1 MKSRNI
7 FSFLLV
13 LAFVFLSSHSMI
25 RVKRNPVSSLP
36 ATVVLYWNEK
46 AYEAFGGV
54 QYQHSLAASRLN
66 AMVQLAIHD
75 ALNGIEERYQRYAFN
90 GHNRTANPVAAVSAA
105 AYEVLLHELPDRRS
119 FLDSALKE
127 SLAGLKANKSLSDG
141 IVLGRQAAK
150 AVLEKRNND
159 GSVADPIVAV
169 PVSNVPGVY
178 QAVPPFQFKF
188 ATHWEHVKPF
198 SIGQKDQFRPAPHPG
213 LQSEAYTEAFQ
224 EVKKVGSLRSTA
236 RTAEQTAYARFWY
249 EFSEAGWNRVART
262 VIKDRHLNML
272 EAARLLALVDM
283 ALADSYIA
291 GWDAKIHYNF
301 WRPLTAIRMAAAD
314 GNAMTEEDRNWE
326 PAEVTPPIQDYP
338 STHSVL
344 GNAAATVM
352 TLLLGDQISF
362 SMSSPTARP
371 AGSVRYFR
379 SLLQAADENADSRVM
394 AGIHF
399 RFSCDAGQKMGNEI
413 GTWTVKHHLQPLR

>member
-7 FSFLLV
+7 FPFLLV
-13 LAFVFLSSHSMI
+13 PAFIFLCSYSMM
-25 RVKRNPVSSLP
+25 RVKKKPVSSLP
-36 ATVVLYWNEK
+36 PTVVLFWNET

-54 QYQHSLAASRLN
+54 QYQHSLEASRLN

-90 GHNRTANPVAAVSAA
+90 GYNPEANPVAAASAA
-105 AYEVLLHELPDRRS
+105 AYELLLHELPNRKS
-119 FLDSALKE
+119 FLDSALKQ
-127 SLAGLKANKSLSDG
+127 SLDGLKNNRSMSDG

-150 AVLEKRNND
+150 AVLEKRKND

-169 PVSNVPGVY
+169 PVSAVPGVY
-178 QAVPPFQFKF
+178 QAVPPFNFKF
-188 ATHWEHVKPF
+188 ATHWEFVRLF
-198 SIGQKDQFRPAPHPG
+198 ALERKDQFRPAPHPG
-213 LQSEAYTEAFQ
+213 LQSQAYADAFQ
-224 EVKKVGSLRSTA
+224 EVKKVGSLRSA
-236 RTAEQTAYARFWY
+236 VRTAEQTAYARFWY

-262 VIKDRHLNML
+262 VIKDRNLNML

-283 ALADSYIA
+283 AMADSYIA

-301 WRPLTAIRMAAAD
+301 WRPMTAIRMAAND
-314 GNAMTEEDRNWE
+314 GNAMTDEDLNWE
-326 PAEVTPPIQDYP
+326 PSEATPPIQDYP
-338 STHSVL
+338 STHSIL

-352 TLLLGDQISF
+352 AKLLGDQISF

-371 AGSVRYFR
+371 AGSVRKFK
-379 SLLQAADENADSRVM
+379 SLSQAANENADSRVM

-413 GTWTVKHHLQPLR
+413 GNWTVNHHLKPIR